1 MKTTLHFTKIV
12 IAITSL
18 LVASCSNVMNKP
30 MNLEDFDKVKEEIS
44 KNSEYTPEKSAY
56 ITDHLKESLGFLE
69 MGKTMGKAMRQKIDA
84 SVIPTFKEEIAD
96 LSVAYDSI
104 RNAKLSAKRNNEK
117 LENFTELVAANTIS
131 LDKYTGYLSM
141 NLKFHNEFDK
151 EVLYIILNYK
161 YINKY
166 DSKFFDEK
174 TKLTDEVAGDF
185 KGEVE
190 VMTTEKYNDVANF
203 MYTKVPTK
211 ASQELQDELGE
222 EAANKKV
229 KNDFLMEGLEVKTLG
244 IVFKDKTEL
253 FYEDAEWEYLESL

>member
-1 MKTTLHFTKIV
+1 MKTKQR
-12 IAITSL
+12 ITMGFIMTVA
-18 LVASCSNVMNKP
+18 LVLTGCSNVLNKP
-30 MNLEDFDKVKEEIS
+30 MNSEDFEKVKEEIT
-44 KNSEYTPEKSAY
+44 NNDEYTSEKSAY

-69 MGKTMGKAMRQKIDA
+69 MGKTMGKALGKKWDP
-84 SVIPTFKEEIAD
+84 SKIPTFKEEITD

-104 RNAKLSAKRNNEK
+104 LSTKLAARKNNEK
-117 LENFTELVAANTIS
+117 LKNFSQLVEANTIS
-131 LDKYTGYLSM
+131 IDKYTGYLSM
-141 NLKFHNEFDK
+141 KLNFKNDFEK
-151 EVLYIILNYK
+151 EVLYILLNYK

-244 IVFKDKTEL
+244 IIFKDKTEL